1 MKNIR
6 TATILVPLVEATLT
20 LRYTLSRGNDGSY
33 AISLQNRTTGEQVL
47 ISDISR
53 SPVLA
58 DRLFELLVRG
68 SVTTITFRDVVED
81 FLAAI

>member
-6 TATILVPLVEATLT
+6 TATILLSLGETSLT
-20 LRYTLSRGNDGSY
+20 LRYTLSRWDDGSY

-47 ISDISR
+47 ISDLTH
-53 SPVLA
+53 SPALA

>member
-1 MKNIR
+1 MKRRNYCEKHKNR
-6 TATILVPLVEATLT
+6 
-20 LRYTLSRGNDGSY
+20 NHFGSY

-47 ISDISR
+47 ISDITR

-81 FLAAI
+81 FLAAV